1 METNRNDNFIMKPKV
16 DYCFKEL
23 MEDEEV
29 RMAFLAAALDISMK
43 EIIST
48 TLMPTHLRKTFQ
60 EEKLGILDVR
70 VLMKDKTQVDIEIQI
85 APLYTEGKEGDDY
98 KKLEKCI
105 HIGVLDFEL
114 FHCQVYSS
122 VFHLW
127 EDERREKYSDKLEV
141 HILELPKLKRY
152 QYPETELLHWARFL
166 GGESREELEMAAEK
180 SPYIEK
186 AYKNLEKLSA
196 DEMKRYEYQAREK
209 AIRDHNY
216 FTKLIEEGKE
226 IERKMKERKQ
236 KGMEEGMEEGRRE
249 GIEEGRREGIEKG
262 RREGIEKG
270 RREGIEEGRE
280 QERGEMK
287 QELSVLLARCQ
298 EEGLSAEEALLRI
311 QKSFIEK

>member
-1 METNRNDNFIMKPKV
+1 MRRTGRTPIESNAA
-16 DYCFKEL
+16 
-23 MEDEEV
+23 EV
-29 RMAFLAAALDISMK
+29 
-43 EIIST
+43 
-48 TLMPTHLRKTFQ
+48 H
-60 EEKLGILDVR
+60 
-70 VLMKDKTQVDIEIQI
+70 IQPFRPFG
-85 APLYTEGKEGDDY
+85 PLYTEGKEGDDY

-226 IERKMKERKQ
+226 IERKMKEWKQ
-236 KGMEEGMEEGRRE
+236 KGMEEG
-249 GIEEGRREGIEKG
+249 IEE
-262 RREGIEKG
+262 G